1 MKKTISILLCILMMV
16 MLFAGCGETP
26 ATDVVESEDP
36 ATESTV
42 PSDDQVESV
51 TGFTL
56 PDPPES
62 PALIQFAGG
71 ASGGTF
77 FLISNAVAQ
86 VLNQKYSEYVKCSTQ
101 ATSEALRY

>member
-42 PSDDQVESV
+42 PSDDQDLHCRILRRALHSYS
-51 TGFTL
+51 L
-56 PDPPES
+56 PEERAAAHFSLYPMPLPRS
-62 PALIQFAGG
+62 LTKNTRNMLSALLRQ
-71 ASGGTF
+71 
-77 FLISNAVAQ
+77 L
-86 VLNQKYSEYVKCSTQ
+86 L
-101 ATSEALRY
+101 EALRY